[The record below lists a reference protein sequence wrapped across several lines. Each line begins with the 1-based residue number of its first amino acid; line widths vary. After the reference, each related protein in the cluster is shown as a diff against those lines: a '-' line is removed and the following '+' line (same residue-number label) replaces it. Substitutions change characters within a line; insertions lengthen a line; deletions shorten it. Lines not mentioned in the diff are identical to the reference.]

1 MFCLEQKWPRWAST
15 VKCIIMVS
23 NGGGGGGGGGNPGVR
38 GQKVGENF
46 QKSGSFLVKCEVISV
61 VWGGR
66 QDVGTPLSPPPPSNS
81 EGRTWGRA
89 CRCWHLPSCQ
99 SRGG

>member
-1 MFCLEQKWPRWAST
+1 MAQYCQVHNNGFKW
-15 VKCIIMVS
+15 
-23 NGGGGGGGGGNPGVR
+23 GGGGGGGGNPGVR

-66 QDVGTPLSPPPPSNS
+66 QDVGTPLSPPPPIK
-81 EGRTWGRA
+81 
-89 CRCWHLPSCQ
+89 
-99 SRGG
+99 